1 MPGAVMARV
10 RLRLR
15 ELAER
20 KGLKLSHVQRQ
31 SGLDLGLVRR
41 YWHNQTGRVSLN
53 ELGIL
58 AKLLKVKPGDLL
70 TEVIED
76 EKG

>member
-1 MPGAVMARV
+1 MASV
-10 RLRLR
+10 KLRLR

-20 KGLKLSHVQRQ
+20 QGMNLSQIQRR
-31 SGLDLGLVRR
+31 SGLEMGMVRR

-58 AKLLKVKPGDLL
+58 AKLLKVKPGELL
-70 TEVIED
+70 TEVLER
-76 EKG
+76 KKR